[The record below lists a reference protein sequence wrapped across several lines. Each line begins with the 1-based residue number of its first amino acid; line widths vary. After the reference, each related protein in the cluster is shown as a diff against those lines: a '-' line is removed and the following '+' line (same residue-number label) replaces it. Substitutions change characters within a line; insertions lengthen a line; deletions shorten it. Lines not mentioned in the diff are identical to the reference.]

1 MEARVARLE
10 AIIPTLATK
19 EDLVKLELK
28 LEKIIRAEITTVQK
42 EIGGVYREIGNL
54 HKDMANVHKDMG
66 NLRGDM
72 GNLRGEMGDLRG
84 EMGNLRGEMG
94 NLRGEMGKIEKTVAT
109 LVMKAMIAMVTIST
123 ALSTFAFMFAGK

>member
-19 EDLVKLELK
+19 EDLVRVELK
-28 LEKIIRAEITTVQK
+28 LEKTIRTEITAVHQ
-42 EIGGVYREIGNL
+42 EISGIYREIGNI
-54 HKDMANVHKDMG
+54 HKDMG
-66 NLRGDM
+66 S
-72 GNLRGEMGDLRG
+72 LRGEIGT
-84 EMGNLRGEMG
+84 
-94 NLRGEMGKIEKTVAT
+94 LRGEMGKIEKTVTT

>member
-28 LEKIIRAEITTVQK
+28 IEKTIRTEITAVQQ
-42 EIGGVYREIGNL
+42 EIGGIHREIGNI
-54 HKDMANVHKDMG
+54 HKD
-66 NLRGDM
+66 
-72 GNLRGEMGDLRG
+72 
-84 EMGNLRGEMG
+84 MG

-109 LVMKAMIAMVTIST
+109 LVIKAMIAMITIST

>member
-19 EDLVKLELK
+19 EDLVRVELK
-28 LEKIIRAEITTVQK
+28 LEKTIRTEITAVHQ
-42 EIGGVYREIGNL
+42 EITGIYRELG
-54 HKDMANVHKDMG
+54 NVHKDMG
-66 NLRGDM
+66 SLRGEI
-72 GNLRGEMGDLRG
+72 GTLRGEMGSLRG
-84 EMGNLRGEMG
+84 EMGE
-94 NLRGEMGKIEKTVAT
+94 LRGEMGKIEKTVAT

>member
-19 EDLVKLELK
+19 EDLVRFELK
-28 LEKIIRAEITTVQK
+28 IEKTIRTEITAVHQ
-42 EIGGVYREIGNL
+42 EISGIYREIGN
-54 HKDMANVHKDMG
+54 VHKDI
-66 NLRGDM
+66 
-72 GNLRGEMGDLRG
+72 
-84 EMGNLRGEMG
+84 GNLRGEMG

-109 LVMKAMIAMVTIST
+109 LVIKAMIAMITIST

>member
-28 LEKIIRAEITTVQK
+28 LEKTIRAEITTVQQ
-42 EIGGVYREIGNL
+42 EIGGIHREIGNI
-54 HKDMANVHKDMG
+54 HKD
-66 NLRGDM
+66 
-72 GNLRGEMGDLRG
+72 
-84 EMGNLRGEMG
+84 MG

>member
-19 EDLVKLELK
+19 EDLVRVELK
-28 LEKIIRAEITTVQK
+28 LEKTIRAEITTVQK

-66 NLRGDM
+66 NLRGEM
-72 GNLRGEMGDLRG
+72 GNLRSDMGD
-84 EMGNLRGEMG
+84 LRGEMG

>member
-19 EDLVKLELK
+19 EDLVRVELK
-28 LEKIIRAEITTVQK
+28 LEKTIRTEITAVHQ
-42 EIGGVYREIGNL
+42 EISGIYREIGNI
-54 HKDMANVHKDMG
+54 HKDMG
-66 NLRGDM
+66 S
-72 GNLRGEMGDLRG
+72 LRGEIGT
-84 EMGNLRGEMG
+84 
-94 NLRGEMGKIEKTVAT
+94 LRGEMGKIEKTVAT

>member
-28 LEKIIRAEITTVQK
+28 IEKTIRAEITTVQQ
-42 EIGGVYREIGNL
+42 EIGGIHREIGNI
-54 HKDMANVHKDMG
+54 HK
-66 NLRGDM
+66 DM
-72 GNLRGEMGDLRG
+72 GNLRGEMGTLRG
-84 EMGNLRGEMG
+84 EMGSLRGEMG
-94 NLRGEMGKIEKTVAT
+94 ELRGEMGELRGEMGKIEKTVAT

>member
-19 EDLVKLELK
+19 EDLVRLELK
-28 LEKIIRAEITTVQK
+28 IEKTIRTEITTVQK
-42 EIGGVYREIGNL
+42 EISGIYREIG
-54 HKDMANVHKDMG
+54 NVHKDMG
-66 NLRGDM
+66 NLRGEM
-72 GNLRGEMGDLRG
+72 GNLRGEIGNLRGEMGD
-84 EMGNLRGEMG
+84 LRGEMG

>member
-28 LEKIIRAEITTVQK
+28 LEKTIRTEITAVQQ
-42 EIGGVYREIGNL
+42 EIGGIHREIGNI
-54 HKDMANVHKDMG
+54 HKD
-66 NLRGDM
+66 
-72 GNLRGEMGDLRG
+72 
-84 EMGNLRGEMG
+84 MG

-109 LVMKAMIAMVTIST
+109 LVIKAMIAMITIST
-123 ALSTFAFMFAGK
+123 ALSTFTFMFAGK

>member
-28 LEKIIRAEITTVQK
+28 IEKTIRAEITAVQQ
-42 EIGGVYREIGNL
+42 EIGGIHREIGNI
-54 HKDMANVHKDMG
+54 HKD
-66 NLRGDM
+66 
-72 GNLRGEMGDLRG
+72 
-84 EMGNLRGEMG
+84 MG

>member
-28 LEKIIRAEITTVQK
+28 LEKTIRTEITAVQQ
-42 EIGGVYREIGNL
+42 EIGGIHREIGNI
-54 HKDMANVHKDMG
+54 HKD
-66 NLRGDM
+66 
-72 GNLRGEMGDLRG
+72 
-84 EMGNLRGEMG
+84 MG

-109 LVMKAMIAMVTIST
+109 LVIKAMIAMITIST
-123 ALSTFAFMFAGK
+123 ALSTFAFIFAGK

>member
-19 EDLVKLELK
+19 EDLIRVELK
-28 LEKIIRAEITTVQK
+28 LEKTIRTEITAVHQ
-42 EIGGVYREIGNL
+42 EISGIYREIG
-54 HKDMANVHKDMG
+54 NVHKDMG
-66 NLRGDM
+66 S
-72 GNLRGEMGDLRG
+72 LRGEIGT
-84 EMGNLRGEMG
+84 
-94 NLRGEMGKIEKTVAT
+94 LRGEMGKIEKTVAT

>member
-28 LEKIIRAEITTVQK
+28 LEKTIRAEITTVQK

-54 HKDMANVHKDMG
+54 HKDMG
-66 NLRGDM
+66 NLG
-72 GNLRGEMGDLRG
+72 
-84 EMGNLRGEMG
+84 
-94 NLRGEMGKIEKTVAT
+94 GEMGKIEKTVAT

>member
-28 LEKIIRAEITTVQK
+28 LEKTIRAEITAVQQ

-54 HKDMANVHKDMG
+54 HKDMGNVHKDMG
-66 NLRGDM
+66 NLRGEI
-72 GNLRGEMGDLRG
+72 GNLRGDMGD
-84 EMGNLRGEMG
+84 LRGEMG

-109 LVMKAMIAMVTIST
+109 LVIKAMIAMVTIST

>member
-19 EDLVKLELK
+19 EDLVRVELK
-28 LEKIIRAEITTVQK
+28 LEKTIRTEITAVHQ
-42 EIGGVYREIGNL
+42 EISGIYREIG
-54 HKDMANVHKDMG
+54 NVHKDMG
-66 NLRGDM
+66 S
-72 GNLRGEMGDLRG
+72 LRGEIGTLS
-84 EMGNLRGEMG
+84 
-94 NLRGEMGKIEKTVAT
+94 GEMGKIEKTVAT

>member
-19 EDLVKLELK
+19 EDLVRVELK
-28 LEKIIRAEITTVQK
+28 LEKTIRTEITAVHQ
-42 EIGGVYREIGNL
+42 EITGIYREIGNI
-54 HKDMANVHKDMG
+54 HKSMG
-66 NLRGDM
+66 S
-72 GNLRGEMGDLRG
+72 
-84 EMGNLRGEMG
+84 
-94 NLRGEMGKIEKTVAT
+94 LRGEMGKIEKTVAT

>member
-19 EDLVKLELK
+19 EDLVRVELK
-28 LEKIIRAEITTVQK
+28 LEKTIRTEITAVHQ
-42 EIGGVYREIGNL
+42 EITGIYREIG
-54 HKDMANVHKDMG
+54 NVHKDMG
-66 NLRGDM
+66 S
-72 GNLRGEMGDLRG
+72 
-84 EMGNLRGEMG
+84 
-94 NLRGEMGKIEKTVAT
+94 LRGEMGKIEKTVAT

>member
-28 LEKIIRAEITTVQK
+28 LEKTIRAEITTVHK
-42 EIGGVYREIGNL
+42 EIGGIHREIGNL
-54 HKDMANVHKDMG
+54 HKDM
-66 NLRGDM
+66 
-72 GNLRGEMGDLRG
+72 GNLRGEMGT
-84 EMGNLRGEMG
+84 LRGEMG

-109 LVMKAMIAMVTIST
+109 LVIKAMIAMVTIST
-123 ALSTFAFMFAGK
+123 ALSTFVFMFAGK

>member
-28 LEKIIRAEITTVQK
+28 LEKTIRTEITAVHQ
-42 EIGGVYREIGNL
+42 EISGIYREIGN
-54 HKDMANVHKDMG
+54 VHKDI
-66 NLRGDM
+66 
-72 GNLRGEMGDLRG
+72 
-84 EMGNLRGEMG
+84 GNLRGEMG

-109 LVMKAMIAMVTIST
+109 LVIKAMIAMITIST
-123 ALSTFAFMFAGK
+123 ALSTFTFMFAGK

>member
-28 LEKIIRAEITTVQK
+28 LEKTIRTEITAVQQ
-42 EIGGVYREIGNL
+42 EIGGIHREIGNI
-54 HKDMANVHKDMG
+54 HKDMG
-66 NLRGDM
+66 S
-72 GNLRGEMGDLRG
+72 LRGEIGT
-84 EMGNLRGEMG
+84 
-94 NLRGEMGKIEKTVAT
+94 LRGEMGKIEKTVAT

>member
-28 LEKIIRAEITTVQK
+28 LEKTIRTEITAVQQ
-42 EIGGVYREIGNL
+42 EIGGIHREIGNI
-54 HKDMANVHKDMG
+54 HKDIG
-66 NLRGDM
+66 N
-72 GNLRGEMGDLRG
+72 LRG

-109 LVMKAMIAMVTIST
+109 LVIKAMIAMITIST

>member
-19 EDLVKLELK
+19 EDLVRVELK
-28 LEKIIRAEITTVQK
+28 LEKTIRTEITAVHQ
-42 EIGGVYREIGNL
+42 EISGIYREIG
-54 HKDMANVHKDMG
+54 NVHKDMG
-66 NLRGDM
+66 S
-72 GNLRGEMGDLRG
+72 LRGEIGT
-84 EMGNLRGEMG
+84 
-94 NLRGEMGKIEKTVAT
+94 LRGEMGKIEKTVAT

>member
-19 EDLVKLELK
+19 EDWVRVELK
-28 LEKIIRAEITTVQK
+28 LEKTIRTEITAVHQ
-42 EIGGVYREIGNL
+42 EISGIYREIG
-54 HKDMANVHKDMG
+54 NVHKDMG
-66 NLRGDM
+66 SLRGEI
-72 GNLRGEMGDLRG
+72 GTLRGEMGS
-84 EMGNLRGEMG
+84 
-94 NLRGEMGKIEKTVAT
+94 LRGEMGKIEKTVAT

>member
-19 EDLVKLELK
+19 EDWVKLELK
-28 LEKIIRAEITTVQK
+28 LEKTIRTEITAVHQ
-42 EIGGVYREIGNL
+42 EISGIYREIG
-54 HKDMANVHKDMG
+54 NVHKDMG
-66 NLRGDM
+66 S
-72 GNLRGEMGDLRG
+72 
-84 EMGNLRGEMG
+84 
-94 NLRGEMGKIEKTVAT
+94 LRGEMGKIEKTVAT

>member
-28 LEKIIRAEITTVQK
+28 LEKTIRAEITTVQK
-42 EIGGVYREIGNL
+42 EISGIYREIG
-54 HKDMANVHKDMG
+54 NVHKDMG
-66 NLRGDM
+66 NLRGEM
-72 GNLRGEMGDLRG
+72 GTLRGEIGNLRGEMGD
-84 EMGNLRGEMG
+84 LRGEMG

>member
-28 LEKIIRAEITTVQK
+28 IEKTIRTEITTVQK
-42 EIGGVYREIGNL
+42 EIVGIYREIGNL
-54 HKDMANVHKDMG
+54 HK
-66 NLRGDM
+66 
-72 GNLRGEMGDLRG
+72 

-94 NLRGEMGKIEKTVAT
+94 NLRGEMGKIEKNVAT

>member
-19 EDLVKLELK
+19 EDLVRVELK
-28 LEKIIRAEITTVQK
+28 LEKTIRTEITAVHQ
-42 EIGGVYREIGNL
+42 EITGIYREIG
-54 HKDMANVHKDMG
+54 NVHKDMG
-66 NLRGDM
+66 SLRGEI
-72 GNLRGEMGDLRG
+72 GTLRGEMGSLRG
-84 EMGNLRGEMG
+84 EMGELRGEMG
-94 NLRGEMGKIEKTVAT
+94 ELRGEMGKIEKTVAT

>member
-28 LEKIIRAEITTVQK
+28 LEKTIRTEITAVHQ
-42 EIGGVYREIGNL
+42 EITGIYREIG
-54 HKDMANVHKDMG
+54 NVHKDMG
-66 NLRGDM
+66 S
-72 GNLRGEMGDLRG
+72 LRGEIGTLRG
-84 EMGNLRGEMG
+84 EIGT
-94 NLRGEMGKIEKTVAT
+94 LRGEMGKIEKTVAT

>member
-28 LEKIIRAEITTVQK
+28 LEKTIRTEITAVQQ
-42 EIGGVYREIGNL
+42 EIGGIHREIGNI
-54 HKDMANVHKDMG
+54 HKD
-66 NLRGDM
+66 
-72 GNLRGEMGDLRG
+72 
-84 EMGNLRGEMG
+84 MG

-109 LVMKAMIAMVTIST
+109 LVIKAMIAMITIST

>member
-19 EDLVKLELK
+19 EDLVRVELK
-28 LEKIIRAEITTVQK
+28 LEKTIRTEITAVHQ
-42 EIGGVYREIGNL
+42 EISGIYREIG
-54 HKDMANVHKDMG
+54 NVHKDMG
-66 NLRGDM
+66 S
-72 GNLRGEMGDLRG
+72 LRGEIGSLRG
-84 EMGNLRGEMG
+84 EIGTLRGEIG
-94 NLRGEMGKIEKTVAT
+94 TLRGEMGKIEKTVAT